1 MSPHFLDFRSQ
12 RSIRM
17 LLNEGRLTLDQLI
30 KYKHSSHMEM
40 ADRLLDQLIPAARQY
55 GNEASKQA
63 ASVLEAWDR
72 SANADS
78 RGAVLFLFWAR
89 EVKILGSSAKGFA
102 SPWDEKNPM
111 NTPDGLADP
120 QAAVAALEAAAGKVK
135 TAFGALDV
143 AWGEV
148 ARLRYANGDGP
159 ANGGPGGLG
168 IFRVVEYGQ
177 TKDGHLQAGFGDS
190 FVSVVEFSNPVRA
203 RVLLSYGNASQ
214 KGSPHVG
221 DQLQLFGK
229 QELRPAWRTR
239 KEIEANLEARES
251 FK

>member
-1 MSPHFLDFRSQ
+1 V
-12 RSIRM
+12 
-17 LLNEGRLTLDQLI
+17 DQLI
-30 KYKHSSHMEM
+30 S
-40 ADRLLDQLIPAARQY
+40 AARQY
-55 GNEASKQA
+55 GSETGKEAA
-63 ASVLEAWDR
+63 RVLESWDR

-89 EVKILGSSAKGFA
+89 EAKILGSSAKGFA
-102 SPWDEKNPM
+102 SSWDEKNPM
-111 NTPDGLADP
+111 TTPGGLADP
-120 QAAVAALEAAAGKVK
+120 KAAVAALETAAGKVK
-135 TAFGALDV
+135 TAFGPLDV

-148 ARLRYANGDGP
+148 ARLRYSNGDGP

-190 FVSVVEFSNPVRA
+190 FVSVVEFSNPLRA
-203 RVLLSYGNASQ
+203 RVLLTYGNASQ

-221 DQLQLFGK
+221 DQLSLFAK

-239 KEIEANLEARES
+239 KEIEANLESRES
-251 FK
+251 IFASNSASHHK